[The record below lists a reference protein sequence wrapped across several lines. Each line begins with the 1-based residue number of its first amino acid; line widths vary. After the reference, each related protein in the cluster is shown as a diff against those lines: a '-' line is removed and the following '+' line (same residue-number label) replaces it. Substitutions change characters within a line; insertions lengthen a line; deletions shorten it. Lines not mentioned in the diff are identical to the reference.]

1 MLSQLSLKRKLLL
14 FALVPVLVLSLLG
27 CVRLFELLHNY
38 RLANQSYHAVEVGRR
53 LADLI
58 YELQQER
65 GLSAAYIA
73 CDGKCFA
80 DSLQVQQ
87 QRVSAQITALQNSPH
102 LLQLPEQLS
111 PTAQHLLQTK
121 LEALRLG
128 KQALENNRRELLSRD
143 ESDALN
149 FYSDFNYELLLGIA
163 NLQSLSSNVQ
173 QARAYADLAALL
185 RIQELAVRERGLING
200 MLLKR
205 QFDTDSYE
213 QLLAL
218 ITEQDQ
224 SIDLFRASAI
234 AEHKQ
239 RLQTMLQDNKSRA
252 LNNVREQLR
261 QQDAITRQAHKF
273 SSQLGYGGLLH
284 EFKNFLLRG
293 ESRYQQGFYSK
304 LESLEQILNK
314 LSSNRM
320 LSNTQQQ
327 AIAQIEDKLNEYRHK
342 MQLIASMQSRG
353 AKVKE
358 IDSLVQIS
366 DEQMLDALKALTQPK
381 PPVTPEVWWQLAS
394 ERIRQ
399 MDAIADSIS
408 DDILNLSNAQR
419 AQSLRLI
426 ALYLLSAAVT
436 IGLLLFLG
444 RALSHNLLRRIYAI
458 ANNMRLMTKDPN
470 LDLDIKVEGKD
481 ELADMAKALG
491 QMLNERQKSYQQLK
505 QAAAVFDYS
514 GEGIVI
520 TDANNRIELVNP
532 AFSRIT
538 GYKLE
543 EVKGKNPSI
552 LNSYR
557 HDDAFFSNMWDSL
570 LTNNK
575 WEGEIWNKRKDG
587 EIYPEYLAITLVRDD
602 NNNILKHIGLFV
614 DISHRKKYEQDIWY
628 QAHFDILTKLP
639 NRKMFNERL
648 HHELLQARIHG
659 HKLAILLIDLD
670 RFKYINDVLGHK
682 RGDLLLQQVA
692 RRLES
697 LPDEQ
702 KFVAR
707 IGGDEFAVI
716 LPHYKNDAALT
727 AVADRVKA
735 LFGNSFDID
744 GQDTLISVSFGIG
757 VYPED
762 GDDID
767 ALTRNTETA
776 MYSAKDN
783 GRDNYQYFTPSMN
796 ASMLERLQL
805 EQHLRSAVLHQE
817 FCLHYQP
824 IVSME
829 TGQITSVEALI
840 RWNDPEYGWVSPEK
854 FIPIAENNGLIEPIG
869 EWVLEQALKDLSHW
883 HAKGIKLDMAI
894 NVSSRQCINVSGVR
908 FDTLLADA
916 IKRHG
921 IAAERLHIE
930 ITESMLL
937 DDSPHC
943 LEVLNSIRQLGV
955 TIHMDDFG
963 TGFSSLSYLRK
974 FPISVIKIDKS
985 FVDNALVNEADASL
999 VRAIVMMGKSLDL
1012 QLVAEGIETRAQ
1024 WILLKSMGCDF
1035 GQGYLLSRPL
1045 PAKSLTPI
1053 LAQGETFIRQLLA

>member
-1 MLSQLSLKRKLLL
+1 
-14 FALVPVLVLSLLG
+14 
-27 CVRLFELLHNY
+27 
-38 RLANQSYHAVEVGRR
+38 
-53 LADLI
+53 
-58 YELQQER
+58 
-65 GLSAAYIA
+65 
-73 CDGKCFA
+73 
-80 DSLQVQQ
+80 
-87 QRVSAQITALQNSPH
+87 
-102 LLQLPEQLS
+102 
-111 PTAQHLLQTK
+111 
-121 LEALRLG
+121 
-128 KQALENNRRELLSRD
+128 
-143 ESDALN
+143 
-149 FYSDFNYELLLGIA
+149 
-163 NLQSLSSNVQ
+163 
-173 QARAYADLAALL
+173 
-185 RIQELAVRERGLING
+185 
-200 MLLKR
+200 
-205 QFDTDSYE
+205 
-213 QLLAL
+213 
-218 ITEQDQ
+218 
-224 SIDLFRASAI
+224 
-234 AEHKQ
+234 
-239 RLQTMLQDNKSRA
+239 
-252 LNNVREQLR
+252 
-261 QQDAITRQAHKF
+261 
-273 SSQLGYGGLLH
+273 
-284 EFKNFLLRG
+284 
-293 ESRYQQGFYSK
+293 
-304 LESLEQILNK
+304 
-314 LSSNRM
+314 
-320 LSNTQQQ
+320 
-327 AIAQIEDKLNEYRHK
+327 
-342 MQLIASMQSRG
+342 
-353 AKVKE
+353 
-358 IDSLVQIS
+358 
-366 DEQMLDALKALTQPK
+366 
-381 PPVTPEVWWQLAS
+381 
-394 ERIRQ
+394 
-399 MDAIADSIS
+399 
-408 DDILNLSNAQR
+408 
-419 AQSLRLI
+419 
-426 ALYLLSAAVT
+426 
-436 IGLLLFLG
+436 
-444 RALSHNLLRRIYAI
+444 
-458 ANNMRLMTKDPN
+458 
-470 LDLDIKVEGKD
+470 
-481 ELADMAKALG
+481 
-491 QMLNERQKSYQQLK
+491 
-505 QAAAVFDYS
+505 
-514 GEGIVI
+514 
-520 TDANNRIELVNP
+520 
-532 AFSRIT
+532 
-538 GYKLE
+538 
-543 EVKGKNPSI
+543 
-552 LNSYR
+552 
-557 HDDAFFSNMWDSL
+557 MWDSL

-575 WEGEIWNKRKDG
+575 WEGEIWNRRKDG
-587 EIYPEYLAITLVRDD
+587 EIYPEFLAITLVRDD

-639 NRKMFNERL
+639 NRKMFSERL
-648 HHELLQARIHG
+648 HHELLQAHIHG

-735 LFGNSFDID
+735 LFGSSFDID

-805 EQHLRSAVLHQE
+805 EQRLRSAVLHQE

-829 TGQITSVEALI
+829 TGQITSVEALL

-883 HAKGIKLDMAI
+883 HAEGIKLDMAI
-894 NVSSRQCINVSGVR
+894 NVSSRQCINISGVS
-908 FDTLLADA
+908 FDTLLAEA

-921 IAAERLHIE
+921 IAPERLHIE

-955 TIHMDDFG
+955 AIHMDDFG

-1053 LAQGETFIRQLLA
+1053 LIQGESFIRQLLA